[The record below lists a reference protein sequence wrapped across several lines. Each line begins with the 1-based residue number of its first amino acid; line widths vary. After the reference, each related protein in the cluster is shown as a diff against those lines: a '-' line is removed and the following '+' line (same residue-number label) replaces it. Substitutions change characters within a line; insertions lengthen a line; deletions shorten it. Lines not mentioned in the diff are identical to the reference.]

1 MTIDCLQITW
11 GPNSSLLRF
20 ILLVPLSCL
29 HAWHFSFPLHSPPFL
44 ILNLPFPS
52 FLFVL
57 FPLLWEGVD
66 SWGSHW
72 SLNFLNGWPMTLV
85 YTRLTVYL
93 QVWINFGIE
102 DSLKLAHRGRIF
114 ENGRFFCFFVFFDV
128 FLYTTVTLFL
138 MWALVISSK
147 ETEMHLTKQK
157 NYLEIIMIIL
167 RLWDFRVPLLESIW
181 WVGGSYY

>member
-11 GPNSSLLRF
+11 GPSSSLLGS

-44 ILNLPFPS
+44 ILNLPSPS
-52 FLFVL
+52 LPFVL

-66 SWGSHW
+66 SWASHW

-85 YTRLTVYL
+85 YTRLTIYL

-102 DSLKLAHRGRIF
+102 KSLKLAQHGWIF
-114 ENGRFFCFFVFFDV
+114 ENGKFFFFFFFGV

-147 ETEMHLTKQK
+147 ETKMHLTKQR
-157 NYLEIIMIIL
+157 IIL
-167 RLWDFRVPLLESIW
+167 KS
-181 WVGGSYY
+181 